1 MIGSAAGTTP
11 RPAPVTLTGPPPRS
25 QLPAY
30 GRVLLDVLEGGS
42 KLSVRGDAAE
52 ASWRV
57 MTPILQA
64 WADGAVQLEEY
75 PAGSS
80 GPPPRV

>member
-1 MIGSAAGTTP
+1 M
-11 RPAPVTLTGPPPRS
+11 TLTGPPPPS
-25 QLPAY
+25 QFPAY

-57 MTPILQA
+57 MTPVLEA
-64 WADGAVQLEEY
+64 WADGAVLLEEY

-80 GPPPRV
+80 GPPPRG